1 MFDILLAEDRP
12 KIESFRVETPIG
24 ALESDSGSHIIDII
38 SVVGVLAIVYI
49 GKSILKKYFTW
60 NK

>member
-49 GKSILKKYFTW
+49 GKSILKKYFT
-60 NK
+60 